1 MTRSLASLTLLLA
14 VASLTDAF
22 FAPHPTSHRTFVLN
36 SDRIFTEEEMTS
48 VAADAEGDPYADMTK
63 EDLDEKLKT
72 LMPKALKPGD
82 ALPDVTLSMG
92 QSGYEPPVEV
102 SLRALC
108 EGKYVGIVFEP
119 RAFSPDCMEMVN
131 YYVEM
136 WEALQDPDQNKVE
149 PLDEF
154 VFVCPDDA
162 FVMHVSARGVD
173 GRERANAGR
182 VVFCAG
188 LTSFRVRAGAG
199 TVVRRGD
206 GGPQVPV
213 GFQGRAD
220 EGLRRRAGEGRHPR
234 HARSVSVH
242 DQGRQGAVHRCGH
255 QEAHANDGLGY
266 GLPGLED
273 GAIRLAG
280 KGRVAGGGNGGRID
294 ENGDS
299 KQGDLSPV
307 LYFGCFSTITI

>member
-102 SLRALC
+102 NLRALC

-162 FVMHVSARGVD
+162 FVMHAL
-173 GRERANAGR
+173 
-182 VVFCAG
+182 G
-188 LTSFRVRAGAG
+188 LLS
-199 TVVRRGD
+199 
-206 GGPQVPV
+206 GGEM
-213 GFQGRAD
+213 
-220 EGLRRRAGEGRHPR
+220 EGLKFL
-234 HARSVSVH
+234 S
-242 DQGRQGAVHRCGH
+242 
-255 QEAHANDGLGY
+255 
-266 GLPGLED
+266 
-273 GAIRLAG
+273 
-280 KGRVAGGGNGGRID
+280 
-294 ENGDS
+294 DS
-299 KQGDLSPV
+299 KGELMKACGVALEKDGTLAMPAPYQ
-307 LYFGCFSTITI
+307 FTIKDGKVRFIDADTKRLMRMMDSDMDYRG